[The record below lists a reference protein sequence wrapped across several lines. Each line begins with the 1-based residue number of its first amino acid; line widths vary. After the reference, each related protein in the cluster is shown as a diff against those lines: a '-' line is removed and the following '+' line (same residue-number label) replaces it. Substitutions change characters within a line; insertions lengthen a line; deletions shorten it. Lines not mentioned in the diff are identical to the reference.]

1 MNSIYKSIWSAVRGA
16 FVVTAEAGCACGTGC
31 VLLGLVMGGGAM
43 NVCAAESL
51 NVDELYV
58 NVGEDLT
65 YETLTVGNKLNNVGT
80 VTAGSVSATTLEN
93 AGSLTVAG
101 TLTVTGETVDISGG
115 IVKTVNLAAE
125 NATVSINGSALNIT
139 KDSMTGQYGSATMKN
154 LALTNG
160 GTFNTEGA
168 VSVSENAKIGEGT
181 NLTVKTLTVTGK
193 LTNAASWS
201 ADTVIANSFMH
212 NGGMLTVTNT
222 LNVKADL
229 TVNAGTVTAH
239 SLNFNTNT
247 SLSELTMTGGTL
259 EILNG
264 NVSDE
269 IVIRKMNLTGG
280 ILKIVN
286 GTESESGSEGGGSES
301 GAAVVSDETK
311 TSVIVERGVT
321 IGKGATFETGA
332 AFSVDESGTFEKPL
346 ENRGTV
352 VAKAVNAYQIV
363 NSGSLT
369 ADSISVKGKPGQ
381 DVDGFV
387 QEETSGLLVTDGT
400 VTTGTLDSRSTSVK
414 VTGGTLEVTG
424 DLVGSIQ
431 ISGSGKVKV
440 GNVERNAVL
449 WNEWDAT
456 VGNGATLE
464 ITGKTSYFRS
474 ISNAGTLITAGDL
487 YTSSDFSNAGNL
499 TVEGKLTTRGDSKI
513 TSGTVKTKD
522 LFFDDYLFVA
532 GGTLEVTD
540 SAEFESSA
548 QLRIGSNTAA
558 GAFYA
563 PVITNL
569 CNPIAVVSGWNREAS
584 KAAFSIPAE
593 AIGRGILRSGLLVG
607 SHSELV
613 IGANTTEKL
622 DAALWAISQSS
633 KARKS
638 HAFSESGIQA
648 ALYVGQKI
656 WIDSSGGLAVQGSF
670 TGYEASFQVEVT
682 PGVTV
687 GKNSLLIVD
696 GGLGTEAVIS
706 TIDSTL
712 PFKMEEGAVLYVDNA
727 TASSDGVAVVS
738 GFAFDKDEIA
748 AVETAEGFGAVN
760 RLLKYRTYS
769 LDDNTLTLYFDEV
782 EDEGGDDPGDTG
794 GDSGSDSKK
803 VSPIFGMLPQIGT
816 VVMDGTAAG
825 TLANERA
832 QMLLARD
839 NGMTD
844 DEVRAEFNK
853 IALMNA
859 AGGTQTAAHNASSAI
874 TDTLMDHA
882 LGETP
887 SENQTGSALWASLHG
902 MTSRADDYRTGAS
915 RESVSYGWK
924 SDLAGVSMGVD
935 RTQGSVTAGLAVSV
949 GSGSVRAAGA
959 GKGTKNSA
967 QYFGAHVYGSYE
979 GETLDVA
986 ALAGMTVT
994 RSEVTQSGY
1003 KAKPTTAAL
1012 GGALQVSRGY
1022 PLGEILTVTPH
1033 IGLKYTHLT
1042 GSRFT
1047 AGGFEYRSSDVN
1059 LFEVP
1064 VGIRLTGNFETAGGT
1079 RIEPLLDL
1087 TVSRNFGG
1095 TAAGQGVGV
1104 EGVNAAD
1111 TFDARVLGR
1120 RTYGVTAGLRIAG
1133 LVHSLDFGYGLKAGE
1148 GGRRDQTLKARYR
1161 CQF

>member
-1 MNSIYKSIWSAVRGA
+1 M
-16 FVVTAEAGCACGTGC
+16 
-31 VLLGLVMGGGAM
+31 
-43 NVCAAESL
+43 
-51 NVDELYV
+51 DELYV

-239 SLNFNTNT
+239 NTNP

-264 NVSDE
+264 NGIDE
-269 IVIRKMNLTGG
+269 IVIRTMNLTGG

-332 AFSVDESGTFEKPL
+332 VFSVDESGTFEKPL

-387 QEETSGLLVTDGT
+387 QEEISGLLVTDGT
-400 VTTGTLDSRSTSVK
+400 VTTGTLDSRSTYVK

-424 DLVGSIQ
+424 DLVGSIRV
-431 ISGSGKVKV
+431 SGSGKVKV
-440 GNVERNAVL
+440 GNVERNALL
-449 WNEWDAT
+449 WNVGHAT

-464 ITGKTSYFRS
+464 ITGTETSYFAS
-474 ISNAGTLITAGDL
+474 IFNAGTLITAGDL
-487 YTSSDFSNAGNL
+487 NTSTDFNNAGNL
-499 TVEGKLTTRGDSKI
+499 TVGGKLTIRGDSKI
-513 TSGTVKTKD
+513 TSGTVKTKN
-522 LFFDDYLFVA
+522 LFLGDYLGVA

-540 SAEFESSA
+540 SVEFEGSDR
-548 QLRIGSNTAA
+548 LRIGSNTAA

-569 CNPIAVVSGWNREAS
+569 LNPISVVSGWNREAS

-593 AIGRGILRSGLLVG
+593 AIGRGVLRAGLLVG

-656 WIDSSGGLAVQGSF
+656 RIDSSGGLAVQGSF
-670 TGYEASFQVEVT
+670 TGYEASFQAPDPVVT

-687 GKNSLLIVD
+687 GENSLLIVD

-706 TIDSTL
+706 TRDSTL
-712 PFKMEEGAVLYVDNA
+712 PFTMEEGAVLYVDNA

-782 EDEGGDDPGDTG
+782 EDEGGDDPGDTGGGDDPGDTGGGDDPGDTGGDDPGDTG